1 MNSKKTNRI
10 FQAPGTEKTDRKNH
24 GYQSEDM
31 QKEMIMEQLKKQ
43 GFRMT
48 KQRKLLI
55 DIILSETCH
64 CCKEVY
70 ILASKKDP
78 GIGMA
83 TVYRTVDALE
93 KAGAL
98 KRSSSYQL
106 CSQKRKKCQSC
117 LVELE
122 DQSVVELDYASMERV
137 IENGLMKCGLSGG
150 KKIKGITWVQ
160 SEE

>member
-1 MNSKKTNRI
+1 MDKIAGTAVDIAMNNEKTNRI
-10 FQAPGTEKTDRKNH
+10 SRAPGTEKDRVI
-24 GYQSEDM
+24 ER
-31 QKEMIMEQLKKQ
+31 LKKQ
-43 GFRMT
+43 GFRIT

-55 DIILSETCH
+55 DIILSETCS

-70 ILASKKDP
+70 VLASKKDS

-98 KRSSSYQL
+98 RRSSSYQL
-106 CSQKRKKCQSC
+106 CSQNRKSCQTF

-122 DQSVVELDYASMERV
+122 DSSMVELDHAFVEKF
-137 IENGLMKCGLSGG
+137 IETGLLKSGLSSG
-150 KKIKGITWVQ
+150 KKVRRITL
-160 SEE
+160 SAER

>member
-1 MNSKKTNRI
+1 MNNEKTSRI
-10 FQAPGTEKTDRKNH
+10 SRAPGTEKDRVI
-24 GYQSEDM
+24 ER
-31 QKEMIMEQLKKQ
+31 LKKQ
-43 GFRMT
+43 GFRIT

-55 DIILSETCH
+55 DIILSETCS

-70 ILASKKDP
+70 VLASKKDS

-106 CSQKRKKCQSC
+106 CSQNRKSCQTF
-117 LVELE
+117 L
-122 DQSVVELDYASMERV
+122 VELDYASVEKF
-137 IENGLMKCGLSGG
+137 IEAGLLKSGLSSG
-150 KKIKGITWVQ
+150 KKVRRITL
-160 SEE
+160 SAER